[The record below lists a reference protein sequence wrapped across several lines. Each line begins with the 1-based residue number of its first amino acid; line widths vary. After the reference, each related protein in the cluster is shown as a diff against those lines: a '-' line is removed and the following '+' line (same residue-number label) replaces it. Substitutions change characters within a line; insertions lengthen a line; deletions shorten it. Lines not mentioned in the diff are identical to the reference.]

1 VNPALA
7 WRQEW
12 KMAQTSTDA
21 ELIAA
26 SLEDGDA
33 FVPIFDRHFAAIS
46 RYLRRRLNRE
56 TADELAA
63 EVFATA
69 FARRSTYDREYPN
82 ALPWLYGIAAN
93 LLRAHA
99 RYEQRELT
107 VLARTGVDPVVASP
121 NPLAS
126 VDGDVGPA
134 VAAAL
139 MRLEPRDRETLLL
152 FAWADLSYDEIAHA
166 LELPL
171 GTVKSRL
178 NRARRIARGALA
190 ERLAAPREEAVN
202 G

>member
-1 VNPALA
+1 
-7 WRQEW
+7 
-12 KMAQTSTDA
+12 MTQTSTDA
-21 ELIAA
+21 ELITA
-26 SLEDGDA
+26 SLEDGEA
-33 FVPIFDRHFAAIS
+33 FVQIFDRHFAVIS
-46 RYLRRRLNRE
+46 RYLRRRRIRA

-69 FARRSTYDREYPN
+69 FARRDTYDPECPN

-99 RYEQRELT
+99 RDEQRELT
-107 VLARTGVDPVVASP
+107 ALVRTRVDPIVASAD
-121 NPLAS
+121 PLAS
-126 VDGDVGPA
+126 VDEGEVGPA

-139 MRLEPRDRETLLL
+139 MMLQPIDRETLLL
-152 FAWADLSYDEIAHA
+152 FAWADLTYEEIAEA
-166 LELPL
+166 LELPV